1 MRERCRDMMKM
12 ALRPGK
18 AFTRAPGIRSLPISG
33 LMEQQYGPREGL
45 DKLEQTF
52 LVPSEKN
59 L

>member
-1 MRERCRDMMKM
+1 MMKM

-45 DKLEQTF
+45 DKLEQIF
-52 LVPSEKN
+52 LVPSEEN